1 MNFLILFLN
10 SFLKFTKT
18 LLSSGYIWQC
28 VCLIEGD
35 SSSYMLFEGILEEGV
50 ALATE
55 VLIRSEEE
63 DAVLA
68 LMFTANEIKAMIDPA
83 GYTGLCSLIAEEM
96 AGKANGKAAE
106 LKK

>member
-55 VLIRSEEE
+55 VLIRSEELSRT
-63 DAVLA
+63 LA
-68 LMFTANEIKAMIDPA
+68 KIRLMR
-83 GYTGLCSLIAEEM
+83 
-96 AGKANGKAAE
+96 
-106 LKK
+106 